1 MNFFGKLFYIL
12 PKSKKNKLIYLFFL
26 LLIGMAFEM
35 LGLGLLIPAL
45 TLMLNANIEEDYPF
59 ISPFLDYLGN
69 PQQDQLII
77 WGMLFLVLVY
87 FLKGIFLIFL
97 AWEQSKFTSNLQS
110 ELTAKLYEIYL
121 RQYYEF
127 HLLRNSAEL
136 IRNVQTEIILFNR
149 AAQALILLSTELS
162 LIIGVIA
169 MLLFIEPYGTLTVM
183 LVLVISIIIFN
194 ALTQGYLIKWAEK
207 RQVLSK
213 KINQVLLEGLGGVK
227 DIKLLGREDSFI
239 YKYSLNNNRWAK
251 INSLQL
257 TLLQVP
263 RMYLEI
269 LGIIGLSILVIVM
282 VLQGRSIE
290 ALLPTLVIFA
300 AGAFKMIPGF
310 NRIMGAIQNVKL
322 TVPVV
327 NVLYDEFKL
336 KSKEKLN
343 QKTKDFNFNNNI
355 VLNNLNFKYQDTHK
369 YSLENINI
377 NINFGETIGFMGES
391 GSGKSTLID
400 LILGLINPEK
410 GEIIVDGQNIK
421 KNIRGWQNNIGYVPQ
436 SIYLSDDSLKNNIA
450 FGISENK
457 IDDKAVLRSLK
468 SAQLDDLIKSS
479 DDGLNT
485 FVGERGVRLSGG
497 QRQRIGIARALYH
510 DPKVLVLDEATSALD
525 SDTEKGVMESISVL
539 KGKKTILI
547 VAHRLTTLKNCDK
560 IFKLENGK
568 IIDNLYSNQIT

>member
-1 MNFFGKLFYIL
+1 
-12 PKSKKNKLIYLFFL
+12 
-26 LLIGMAFEM
+26 MAFEM

-45 TLMLNANIEEDYPF
+45 TLMLNSNLEEEYPF
-59 ISPFLDYLGN
+59 ISPFLDFLGN
-69 PQQDQLII
+69 PHQDQLII
-77 WGMLFLVLVY
+77 WGMLILLLVY
-87 FLKGIFLIFL
+87 LLKGIFLIFL
-97 AWEQSKFTSNLQS
+97 AWEQSKFTSNLYS
-110 ELTAKLYEIYL
+110 KLTTKLYGIYL

-136 IRNVQTEIILFNR
+136 IRNIQSELILFNR

-162 LIIGVIA
+162 LIIGLIA
-169 MLLFIEPYGTLTVM
+169 MLILIEPFGTLVVM
-183 LVLVISIIIFN
+183 FVLTISVIIFHSF
-194 ALTQGYLIKWAEK
+194 TKRYLIEWAEK

-213 KINQVLLEGLGGVK
+213 KINQILLEGLEGVK
-227 DIKLLGREDSFI
+227 DIKLLGIELSFI
-239 YKYSLNNNRWAK
+239 SKYAINNNSWAR

-257 TLLQVP
+257 TLSQAP

-269 LGIIGLSILVIVM
+269 LGISGLTLLVIVM
-282 VLQGRSIE
+282 VLQGKSLE
-290 ALLPTLVIFA
+290 ALLPTIIIFA
-300 AGAFKMIPGF
+300 AAAFKMLPGF

-336 KSKEKLN
+336 EP
-343 QKTKDFNFNNNI
+343 KDNFKKKIIPFNFVNNI
-355 VLNNLNFKYQDTHK
+355 ILNKLHFKYKDSNN

-377 NINFGETIGFMGES
+377 NINFGETVGFIGES

-400 LILGLINPEK
+400 LILGLISPEK
-410 GEIIVDGQNIK
+410 GEIMVDDKNIQNY
-421 KNIRGWQNNIGYVPQ
+421 IRGWQNNIGYVPQ
-436 SIYLSDDSLKNNIA
+436 SIYLTDNSLRNNIA
-450 FGISENK
+450 FGIPNDK
-457 IDDKAVLRSLK
+457 INEEAVLKSIK

-510 DPKVLVLDEATSALD
+510 NPSILVLDEATSALD
-525 SDTEKGVMESISVL
+525 TETENRVMDSVLAL

-547 VAHRLTTLKNCDK
+547 VAHRTNTLKNCDK
-560 IFKLENGK
+560 IFKLNKGK
-568 IIDNLYSNQIT
+568 IVKI

>member
-12 PKSKKNKLIYLFFL
+12 PKSKKNKLVYLFFL

-45 TLMLNANIEEDYPF
+45 TLMLSANIEEDYPF

-77 WGMLFLVLVY
+77 WGILFLVLVY

-169 MLLFIEPYGTLTVM
+169 MLLFIEPLGTLVVM
-183 LVLVISIIIFN
+183 IVLVISVIIFN

-239 YKYSLNNNRWAK
+239 YKYSLNNYRWAK

-282 VLQGRSIE
+282 VLQGRSVE

-343 QKTKDFNFNNNI
+343 QKIKDFNFNNNI

-400 LILGLINPEK
+400 LFLGLINPEK

>member
-1 MNFFGKLFYIL
+1 
-12 PKSKKNKLIYLFFL
+12 
-26 LLIGMAFEM
+26 MAFEM

-45 TLMLNANIEEDYPF
+45 TLMLNSNLEEEYPF
-59 ISPFLDYLGN
+59 ISPFLDFLGN
-69 PQQDQLII
+69 PHQDQLII
-77 WGMLFLVLVY
+77 WGMLILLLVY
-87 FLKGIFLIFL
+87 LLKGIFLIFL
-97 AWEQSKFTSNLQS
+97 AWEQSKFTSNLYS
-110 ELTAKLYEIYL
+110 KLTTKLYGIYL

-136 IRNVQTEIILFNR
+136 IRNIQSELILFNR

-162 LIIGVIA
+162 LIIGLIA
-169 MLLFIEPYGTLTVM
+169 MLILIEPFGTLVVM
-183 LVLVISIIIFN
+183 FVLTISVIIFHSF
-194 ALTQGYLIKWAEK
+194 TKRYLIEWAEK

-213 KINQVLLEGLGGVK
+213 KINQILLEGLEGVK
-227 DIKLLGREDSFI
+227 DIKLLGIELSFI
-239 YKYSLNNNRWAK
+239 SKYAINNNSWAR

-257 TLLQVP
+257 TLSQAP

-269 LGIIGLSILVIVM
+269 LGISGLTLLVIVM
-282 VLQGRSIE
+282 VLQGKSLE
-290 ALLPTLVIFA
+290 ALLPTIIIFA
-300 AGAFKMIPGF
+300 AAAFKMLPGF

-336 KSKEKLN
+336 EP
-343 QKTKDFNFNNNI
+343 KDNFKKKIIPFNFVNNI
-355 VLNNLNFKYQDTHK
+355 IVNKLHFKYKDSNN

-377 NINFGETIGFMGES
+377 NINFGETVGFIGES

-400 LILGLINPEK
+400 LILGLISPEK
-410 GEIIVDGQNIK
+410 GEIMVDDKNIQNY
-421 KNIRGWQNNIGYVPQ
+421 IRGWQNNIGYVPQ
-436 SIYLSDDSLKNNIA
+436 SIYLTDNSLRNNIA
-450 FGISENK
+450 FGIPNDK
-457 IDDKAVLRSLK
+457 INEEAVLKSIK

-510 DPKVLVLDEATSALD
+510 NPSILVLDEATSALD
-525 SDTEKGVMESISVL
+525 TETENRVMDSVLAL

-547 VAHRLTTLKNCDK
+547 VAHRTNTLKNCDK
-560 IFKLENGK
+560 IFKLNKGK
-568 IIDNLYSNQIT
+568 IVKI

>member
-1 MNFFGKLFYIL
+1 MSFFSKLLYL
-12 PKSKKNKLIYLFFL
+12 VPKSMKKKIIYLFFL

-45 TLMLNANIEEDYPF
+45 TLMLNSNLEEEYPF
-59 ISPFLDYLGN
+59 ISPFLDFLGN
-69 PQQDQLII
+69 PHQDQLII
-77 WGMLFLVLVY
+77 WGMLILLLVY
-87 FLKGIFLIFL
+87 LLKGIFLIFL
-97 AWEQSKFTSNLQS
+97 AWEQSKFTSNLYS
-110 ELTAKLYEIYL
+110 KLTTKLYGIYL

-136 IRNVQTEIILFNR
+136 IRNIQSELILFNR

-162 LIIGVIA
+162 LIIGLIA
-169 MLLFIEPYGTLTVM
+169 MLILIEPFGTLVVM
-183 LVLVISIIIFN
+183 FVLTISVIIFHSF
-194 ALTQGYLIKWAEK
+194 TKRYLIEWAEK

-213 KINQVLLEGLGGVK
+213 KINQILLEGLEGVK
-227 DIKLLGREDSFI
+227 DIKLLGIELSFI
-239 YKYSLNNNRWAK
+239 SKYAINNNSWAR

-257 TLLQVP
+257 TLSQAP

-269 LGIIGLSILVIVM
+269 LGISGLTLLVIVM
-282 VLQGRSIE
+282 VLQGKSLE
-290 ALLPTLVIFA
+290 ALLPTIIIFA
-300 AGAFKMIPGF
+300 AAAFKMLPGF

-336 KSKEKLN
+336 EP
-343 QKTKDFNFNNNI
+343 KDNFKKKIIPFNFVNNI
-355 VLNNLNFKYQDTHK
+355 IVNKLHFKYKDSNN

-377 NINFGETIGFMGES
+377 NINFGETVGFIGES

-400 LILGLINPEK
+400 LILGLISPEK
-410 GEIIVDGQNIK
+410 GEIMVDDKNIQNY
-421 KNIRGWQNNIGYVPQ
+421 IRGWQNNIGYVPQ
-436 SIYLSDDSLKNNIA
+436 SIYLTDNSLRNNIA
-450 FGISENK
+450 FGIPNDK
-457 IDDKAVLRSLK
+457 INEEAVLKSIK

-510 DPKVLVLDEATSALD
+510 NPSILVLDEATSALD
-525 SDTEKGVMESISVL
+525 TETENRVMDSVLAL

-547 VAHRLTTLKNCDK
+547 VAHRTNTLKNCDK
-560 IFKLENGK
+560 IFKLNKGK
-568 IIDNLYSNQIT
+568 IVKI